1 MAEQTMTKKKGLKKG
16 WRIVLGILAGLILLY
31 AVLGVLPRRE
41 NYALANPMMKE
52 GALPLLIAHGG
63 GNKEFPDNTLEAFY
77 NAYSVDKNAMM
88 ETDVSITRDGVV
100 ILSHD
105 TTLDRKTN
113 VTGRIIDWNADLR
126 D

>member
-63 GNKEFPDNTLEAFY
+63 AAVLGQDIQRAEADIMPGI
-77 NAYSVDKNAMM
+77 AVLAAGVAQPADDKFHRTM
-88 ETDVSITRDGVV
+88 DRD
-100 ILSHD
+100 
-105 TTLDRKTN
+105 
-113 VTGRIIDWNADLR
+113 
-126 D
+126 